1 MNEPAPLRVRTEA
14 TAQVV
19 AFPPLVVAGP
29 LVAGLVLERLVPLGR
44 LPTGVRWPGAAL
56 VVAGALLVGWS
67 VATLR
72 RHRTAV
78 NPFRPTREL
87 VTGGP
92 FAWSRN
98 PIYLGFGLAY
108 VGLGLAARSGWVL
121 GLFPLVAAV
130 LAIGVVRREERYLRG
145 LFGAAYEGYCARVR
159 RWV

>member
-1 MNEPAPLRVRTEA
+1 MNEPAPVRVRTEA

-29 LVAGLVLERLVPLGR
+29 LVVGLALERLVPLVQ
-44 LPTGVRWPGAAL
+44 LPAGLRWPGWALAA
-56 VVAGALLVGWS
+56 AGIALVGWS

-98 PIYLGFGLAY
+98 PIYLGFGCVY

-121 GLFPLVAAV
+121 GFFPLVAAV
-130 LAIGVVRREERYLRG
+130 LAIGVVQREERYLRE
-145 LFGAAYEGYCARVR
+145 LFGAAYETYCGRVR
-159 RWV
+159 RWL